1 MSNTSFT
8 NTTTTFADMDNR
20 ISAYLQAR
28 DWLHNP
34 PRSVAI
40 SIALEANELLEHY
53 QWSETPVGNK
63 NELGEELADV
73 LIYCFQFAHEQ
84 GIDLA
89 QAMELKIKKA
99 ENKFP
104 AEAFKGKTG
113 TERNEAWKTAKLSY
127 KKEGL

>member
-1 MSNTSFT
+1 MPLNFSNK
-8 NTTTTFADMDNR
+8 TTTFADMDDR
-20 ISAYLQAR
+20 ISTYLEAR

-40 SIALEANELLEHY
+40 SIALEAAELLEHY
-53 QWSETPVGNK
+53 QWSDKPVGDTQA
-63 NELGEELADV
+63 LGEELADV

-89 QAMELKIKKA
+89 EAMDSKLQKTEKKYPA
-99 ENKFP
+99 EN
-104 AEAFKGKTG
+104 FKNKTG
-113 TERNEAWKTAKLSY
+113 EDRTEAWKKAKLSY